1 MAFTTT
7 VREVIDNDKT
17 GLLTKHSSWERVPL
31 VEVATILNGAP
42 FDSAMFSITE
52 GHPLIRIRDVL
63 TGATST
69 YYRGTYDDAYVVR
82 QGELVVGMDGDFNSA
97 YWGAIPAL
105 LNQRVCK
112 ITPDEIFYSKAFLGH
127 LLPGYLAAINAN
139 TSAITVKHLSS
150 KTIGEIELPLPPRAE
165 QTRIVEKLEELLSDL
180 DAGVA
185 ELKAAQKKL
194 GQYRQ
199 SLLKAAVEGA
209 LTAEWRAARK
219 VGAGDTALET
229 GSQLLQHILTER
241 RARWEAKQRAKFAEQ
256 GKTPPKDWQQK
267 SPEPVQPDTSDL
279 PELPEG
285 WVWASV
291 DCLLAD
297 IETGK
302 SFKCVERPPTLDETG
317 VVKVSAVSWGEYD
330 EQESKTCTVEE
341 RVNPNLLVKAGD
353 FLFSR
358 ANTVELV
365 GACVI
370 AKTVT
375 LKVMLSDK
383 ILRLVLV
390 QDALKPWLLY
400 LLRSR
405 IGRKQIETL
414 ATGNQESMKNIA
426 QERIRS
432 IAIPI
437 APEVEIDCAMELVEQ
452 GLASANRQISEN
464 EFALRQSAAQR
475 KNILK
480 SAFSGQLVPQDPHD
494 EPASVLL
501 ERIRAER
508 AERDEQPKVR
518 KTKQQKEIAA
528 MVSKLMDVLA
538 EAGDW
543 LPAQEAFRRCGVADG
558 AQTEQLEAL
567 YAELR
572 ALDKA
577 GRLAVEPVTDT
588 QGRKLHDRLKLL
600 AA

>member
-1 MAFTTT
+1 M
-7 VREVIDNDKT
+7 
-17 GLLTKHSSWERVPL
+17 S
-31 VEVATILNGAP
+31 
-42 FDSAMFSITE
+42 
-52 GHPLIRIRDVL
+52 
-63 TGATST
+63 
-69 YYRGTYDDAYVVR
+69 
-82 QGELVVGMDGDFNSA
+82 
-97 YWGAIPAL
+97 
-105 LNQRVCK
+105 
-112 ITPDEIFYSKAFLGH
+112 
-127 LLPGYLAAINAN
+127 
-139 TSAITVKHLSS
+139 
-150 KTIGEIELPLPPRAE
+150 IELPSSWISAKFDEVVDVFDFEREPINSSERAQRIEGKKKSALFPYYGATGQVGWIDEYRSDGERVLLGEDAAPFLDPIKDKAYLANGRFWVNNHAHVLRGAAGLVNNRYLCHQLNNVDYHPFVSGSTRLKLTSAAMKQIPMVIAPAAE
-165 QTRIVEKLEELLSDL
+165 QIRIVEKLEELLSDL

-209 LTAEWRAARK
+209 LTADWRETQRQQNR
-219 VGAGDTALET
+219 LQET
-229 GSQLLQHILTER
+229 GAQLLERILLAR
-241 RARWEAKQRAKFAEQ
+241 RAHWEAKQLAKFAEQ
-256 GKTPPKDWQQK
+256 GKPQPKDWQK
-267 SPEPVQPDTSDL
+267 KYPEPVQPDTSDL

-302 SFKCVERPPTLDETG
+302 SFKCVERPPTLEETG

-330 EQESKTCTVEE
+330 EQESKTCTIEE
-341 RVNPNLLVKAGD
+341 RVNPNLLVKSGD

-375 LKVMLSDK
+375 LRVMLSDK

-390 QDALKPWLLY
+390 QDDLKPWLLY

-405 IGRKQIETL
+405 IGRKQIEFL
-414 ATGNQESMKNIA
+414 ATGNQESMKNIG

-437 APEVEIDCAMELVEQ
+437 GPEGEIACAIALVEQ

-464 EFALRQSAAQR
+464 EFGLKQSAAQR
-475 KNILK
+475 KNFLK
-480 SAFSGQLVPQDPHD
+480 VAFSGQLVPQDPND

-501 ERIRAER
+501 ERIRVER
-508 AERDEQPKVR
+508 TERGKQPKVR
-518 KTKQQKEIAA
+518 NTKQQKEITA
-528 MVSKLMDVLA
+528 MVGKLIDVLT

-543 LPAQEAFRRCGVADG
+543 VPAQEAFRRCGVADG

-600 AA
+600 AT

>member
-1 MAFTTT
+1 
-7 VREVIDNDKT
+7 V
-17 GLLTKHSSWERVPL
+17 S
-31 VEVATILNGAP
+31 
-42 FDSAMFSITE
+42 
-52 GHPLIRIRDVL
+52 
-63 TGATST
+63 
-69 YYRGTYDDAYVVR
+69 
-82 QGELVVGMDGDFNSA
+82 
-97 YWGAIPAL
+97 
-105 LNQRVCK
+105 
-112 ITPDEIFYSKAFLGH
+112 
-127 LLPGYLAAINAN
+127 
-139 TSAITVKHLSS
+139 
-150 KTIGEIELPLPPRAE
+150 IELPSSWISAKFDEVVDVFDFEREPINSSERAQRIEGKKKSALFPYYGATGQVGWIDEYRSDGERVLLGEDAAPFLDPIKDKAYLANGRFWVNNHAHVLRGAAGLVNNRYLCHQLNNVDYHPFVSGSTRLKLTSAAMKQIPMVIAPAAE
-165 QTRIVEKLEELLSDL
+165 QIRIVEKLEELLSDL

-209 LTAEWRAARK
+209 LTADWRETQRQQNR
-219 VGAGDTALET
+219 LQET
-229 GSQLLQHILTER
+229 GAQLLERILLAR
-241 RARWEAKQRAKFAEQ
+241 RAHWEAKQLAKFAEQ
-256 GKTPPKDWQQK
+256 GKPQPKDWQK
-267 SPEPVQPDTSDL
+267 KYPEPVQPDTSDL

-302 SFKCVERPPTLDETG
+302 SFKCVERPPTLEETG

-330 EQESKTCTVEE
+330 EQESKTCTIEE
-341 RVNPNLLVKAGD
+341 RVNPNLLVKSGD

-375 LKVMLSDK
+375 LRVMLSDK

-390 QDALKPWLLY
+390 QDDLKPWLLY

-405 IGRKQIETL
+405 IGRKQIEFL
-414 ATGNQESMKNIA
+414 ATGNQESMKNIG

-437 APEVEIDCAMELVEQ
+437 GPEGEIACAIALVEQ

-464 EFALRQSAAQR
+464 EFGLKQSAAQR
-475 KNILK
+475 KNFLK
-480 SAFSGQLVPQDPHD
+480 VAFSGQLVPQDPND

-501 ERIRAER
+501 ERIRVER
-508 AERDEQPKVR
+508 TERGKQPKVR
-518 KTKQQKEIAA
+518 NTKQQKEITA
-528 MVSKLMDVLA
+528 MVGKLIDVLT

-543 LPAQEAFRRCGVADG
+543 VPAQEAFRRCGVADG

-600 AA
+600 AT